1 MSEAVEAKWKEA
13 NKCFTQPMIVKV
25 YSSVQTLIQ
34 KYLKVRKFGKAVKR
48 NELKQTAFFKKC
60 DGTLLNLLACK

>member
-34 KYLKVRKFGKAVKR
+34 KYLKVRKAGQTGTGKA
-48 NELKQTAFFKKC
+48 AFFKKC